1 MLKISTDPFK
11 TFHPS
16 LVYKWGLTSF
26 IDHGKN
32 LYNSGSPSVIF
43 LCERPRK
50 DGHGTTIITGAS
62 KVKLK
67 GYPELERA
75 INQGRADRFTS
86 NEIDE
91 IQEKIEKNR
100 DAVKSV
106 LRTDEFRQA
115 MT

>member
-1 MLKISTDPFK
+1 M
-11 TFHPS
+11 
-16 LVYKWGLTSF
+16 
-26 IDHGKN
+26 
-32 LYNSGSPSVIF
+32 
-43 LCERPRK
+43 
-50 DGHGTTIITGAS
+50 
-62 KVKLK
+62 
-67 GYPELERA
+67 ERA
-75 INQGRADRFTS
+75 INQGQADRFTS